1 MLVLIVEDP
10 VATKNVAP
18 GELLGRG
25 LAQVLLDVGK
35 LCIDVIVPGLLH
47 PLL

>member
-10 VATKNVAP
+10 VATKNGAP